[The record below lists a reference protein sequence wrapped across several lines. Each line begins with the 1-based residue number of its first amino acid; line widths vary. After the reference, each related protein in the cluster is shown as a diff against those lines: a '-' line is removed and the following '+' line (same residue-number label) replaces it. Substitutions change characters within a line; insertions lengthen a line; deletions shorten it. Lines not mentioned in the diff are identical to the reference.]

1 MTSDSG
7 SGGRGV
13 MEAGGV
19 AEMFV
24 AVLGPAE
31 SAVIVAVAESV
42 VDGGGSASAV
52 VEKGR
57 GEGEISVDII

>member
-1 MTSDSG
+1 MTSASG

-24 AVLGPAE
+24 AVVGAAE

-42 VDGGGSASAV
+42 VDGGGSAAAAIMEQHLQSL
-52 VEKGR
+52 
-57 GEGEISVDII
+57 